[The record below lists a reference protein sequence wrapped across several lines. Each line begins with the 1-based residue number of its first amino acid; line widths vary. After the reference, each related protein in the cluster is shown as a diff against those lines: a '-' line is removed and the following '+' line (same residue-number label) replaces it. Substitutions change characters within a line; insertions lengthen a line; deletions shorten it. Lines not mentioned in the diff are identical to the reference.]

1 MLKHL
6 WRLAVIAAF
15 VAISGVALASDEWV
29 GKKADDFTLK
39 DTKGVELTLS
49 SLAGKV
55 VWVNFWGLRCGPC
68 IRELPALEKLN
79 KTYSD
84 KGLVIIGINADGVD
98 DGFITKSFADRDDLK
113 GAGVTFHLVSDVE
126 FKMVDAFSLM
136 GAPLNVIIDKTG
148 VIRFY
153 HEGYE
158 AGDEANYEKVIKEL
172 L

>member
-1 MLKHL
+1 MFKRL
-6 WRLAVIAAF
+6 WKMAVVAAF
-15 VAISGVALASDEWV
+15 VAISCNAMANDEWV
-29 GKKADDFTLK
+29 GKKAADFTVK
-39 DTKGVELTLS
+39 DTKGTELTLS
-49 SLAGKV
+49 ALAGKV

-68 IRELPALEKLN
+68 IRELPALEKLH
-79 KTYSD
+79 KTYQD
-84 KGLVIIGINADGVD
+84 KGLIIIGINADGVEAD
-98 DGFITKSFADRDDLK
+98 FITKSFAERDDLK
-113 GAGVTFHLVSDVE
+113 GAGVTFNLVPDVE

-158 AGDEANYEKVIKEL
+158 NGDEANYEKIVKEL